1 LLTGK
6 KATASCFFSVT
17 QSRNGMCFTR
27 QQAAPALPP
36 EYTTKLSYRLFQGV
50 CEVWHFP
57 SGIKGPVTAGLVKAK
72 GHFARA
78 TFPPASGIE
87 IPVASANL

>member
-36 EYTTKLSYRLFQGV
+36 EYTTTLSYRLFQGV
-50 CEVWHFP
+50 CQVWHFP
-57 SGIKGPVTAGLVKAK
+57 VLGSSFTYGSKVDLGKRSDSIFILFT
-72 GHFARA
+72 
-78 TFPPASGIE
+78 T
-87 IPVASANL
+87 